1 MLSELAELAR
11 WKRRSDIDSVVLI
24 SSSDL
29 QMCVFFS
36 LQSFGGNMFNEDEDW
51 SDEHGAQVLRKTVL
65 KNTQQANS
73 STNVKVKKK
82 FSLVICCKQVISI
95 YQGYTVFP

>member
-1 MLSELAELAR
+1 
-11 WKRRSDIDSVVLI
+11 
-24 SSSDL
+24 
-29 QMCVFFS
+29 
-36 LQSFGGNMFNEDEDW
+36 MFNEDEDW

-82 FSLVICCKQVISI
+82 NSV
-95 YQGYTVFP
+95 